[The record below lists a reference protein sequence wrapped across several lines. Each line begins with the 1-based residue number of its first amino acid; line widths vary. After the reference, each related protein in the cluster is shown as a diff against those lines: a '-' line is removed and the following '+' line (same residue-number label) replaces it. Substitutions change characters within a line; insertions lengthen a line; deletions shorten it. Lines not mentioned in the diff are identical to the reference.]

1 MSETRLRMASAEFYR
16 RLGELRAKIDSVPEQ
31 HRAVL
36 RAGADK
42 AQEQHEHMRRTSA
55 RIDDMV
61 ADLGLI
67 VEHTKFHLAACRSE
81 LRELDPAGRFQL

>member
-1 MSETRLRMASAEFYR
+1 MPETRKRLTSEEFYR
-16 RLGELRAKIDSVPEQ
+16 QLNELRAKIDSVPEE

-42 AQEQHEHMRRTSA
+42 AQEQHEDMRRTSA

-67 VEHTKFHLAACRSE
+67 VEHTKFHLAACRRE
-81 LRELDPAGRFQL
+81 LREPDPAGRFQI